1 MKKCMTLLLTMAVI
15 LSLCG
20 CTPDVNDDEKISSS
34 ESYNSAVSDDDYDY
48 DYDKG
53 YGYTAPESGQSF
65 SDYVKEQ
72 DPDLYDSMTDIYNS
86 AVSDDYDYDKGYG
99 YTAPKPGQTFS
110 DYVKE
115 QDPDLYNSL
124 FS

>member
-1 MKKCMTLLLTMAVI
+1 MI

-20 CTPDVNDDEKISSS
+20 CTTYNSGNSLSPSN
-34 ESYNSAVSDDDYDY
+34 SYNSATSGDDY

-53 YGYTAPESGQSF
+53 YGYTAPEPGQSF

-72 DPDLYDSMTDIYNS
+72 DPDLYDSMEDNYNS
-86 AVSDDYDYDKGYG
+86 AISGDDYDYDKGYG
-99 YTAPKPGQTFS
+99 YTAPEPGQSFS

-124 FS
+124 FG